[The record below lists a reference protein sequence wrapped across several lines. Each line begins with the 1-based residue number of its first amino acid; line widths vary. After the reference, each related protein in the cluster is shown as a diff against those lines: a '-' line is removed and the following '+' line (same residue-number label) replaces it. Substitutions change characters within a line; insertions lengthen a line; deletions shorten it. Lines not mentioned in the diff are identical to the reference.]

1 MSKPVLVKTP
11 QAVHDFMSLS
21 GELDKLKASLH
32 KINRTGAITILNR
45 ENPPLFVLYYAV
57 LALFEGEIDIELEAV
72 DLLPILDKNKERF
85 KAMYSVMYQ
94 SSFWREPIAFSVGVS
109 AVNNMEIKAGVI
121 TPFNQE
127 ELVKG
132 IFIALSIEGG
142 TNLPFSA
149 NVWGYIVACFKNE
162 GIAVPPLCLLT
173 NTMAEYYREDKEYLN
188 RVVRSLGS
196 YSLSNMVMMSEASS
210 NFIDLKNVLELN
222 ILASKALAHEVS
234 ETYKAWPILYI
245 K

>member
-1 MSKPVLVKTP
+1 MSKPVLVKIP

-21 GELDKLKASLH
+21 GEVDKLKASLH
-32 KINRTGAITILNR
+32 KISRTGAITILNR

-57 LALFEGEIDIELEAV
+57 LALFGGEVDIELEAV

-85 KAMYSVMYQ
+85 KAMYSVLYQ
-94 SSFWREPIAFSVGVS
+94 SSFWRDPFAFSVGIS
-109 AVNNMEIKAGVI
+109 AVNNMEIEAGTL
-121 TPFNQE
+121 TPFHQD

-149 NVWGYIVACFKNE
+149 NVWGYIVACFKSE
-162 GIAVPPLCLLT
+162 GLTVPPLCLLT

-188 RVVRSLGS
+188 RVVRSVGS
-196 YSLSNMVMMSEASS
+196 YSLSNMIKMSEAPS
-210 NFIDLKNVLELN
+210 NFVDLKNILELN
-222 ILASKALAHEVS
+222 IIASTALAHEVS
-234 ETYKAWPILYI
+234 ETYKAWSVLHL